1 MVVLAAS
8 GFIKHFF
15 FARGLHLWMPKR
27 LLKHEELNKALKL
40 TEVRRSL
47 FRYAIF
53 GSLKT
58 RRRRRGYDRH
68 ATTFNIAIVIFE

>member
-27 LLKHEELNKALKL
+27 LSKHKELNKALKL
-40 TEVRRSL
+40 TEVVWRSL
-47 FRYAIF
+47 FRFAIL

-58 RRRRRGYDRH
+58 RRRRGYERNP
-68 ATTFNIAIVIFE
+68 TTLQL

>member
-1 MVVLAAS
+1 MVVHAAS

-53 GSLKT
+53 GSLKP
-58 RRRRRGYDRH
+58 RRRGYDRH